1 MSRALTGAATPD
13 TGSEVRARRMASW
26 AFFVGVILLAFVGQ
40 GTRALW
46 EPDEGRYVTV
56 ALQMLRTG
64 DWITPH
70 LSAELPHF
78 TKPPLTYWAI
88 AASMRVLGQSE
99 FAARLP
105 NAIAFV
111 LVAWTVV
118 ALARFLAPG
127 SGLTAGI
134 VWATSFFAFV
144 ATNIVTTD
152 VLLMAAESAAV
163 LAFVASW
170 HTGRRWFLI
179 AMWAAFGV
187 GFLVKGPPALV
198 PLLAIAVF
206 LVVTRPVPR
215 PPLWSGIGVLLFT
228 AIALSWFAAASW
240 ARPDLI
246 PYLLGREL
254 VDRATTSVH
263 GRNGGVFG
271 WLKVYV
277 PVAIVGM
284 LPWSAILLRRRTSVA
299 RGDIA
304 DRFLLLWLVVPLS
317 LFVVLPSRLPLY
329 ILPLTVPAALLI
341 ARRLPRDILA
351 TPHSRLLLT
360 AWGLCL
366 IMLKFGASFYPSP
379 HAVKPTAEWIRDSL
393 RRTPEEIHFIGA
405 KPEYGLTFYLASDVE
420 EVELGDRVDPT
431 PAYRPLSETLHD
443 EVVEDGPEDAYV
455 VTLPLHRRFEDEL
468 RSLGYRARVI
478 ATSGRFILYSD
489 VVPVG

>member
-1 MSRALTGAATPD
+1 MALA
-13 TGSEVRARRMASW
+13 
-26 AFFVGVILLAFVGQ
+26 AFFVGVVLLAFVGQ
-40 GTRALW
+40 GTRVLW

-56 ALQMLRTG
+56 AVQMLRTG

-111 LVAWTVV
+111 MVAWIVV
-118 ALARFLAPG
+118 ALAHFLAPG

-144 ATNIVTTD
+144 AANVVTTD

-170 HTGRRWFLI
+170 QTGRRTFLI

-187 GFLVKGPPALV
+187 GFLVKGPPALI

-206 LVVTRPVPR
+206 VVITRAAPR
-215 PPLWSGIGVLLFT
+215 PPFLSGIGVLLFIV
-228 AIALSWFAAASW
+228 IALSWFAVAAWS
-240 ARPDLI
+240 RPDVI
-246 PYLLGREL
+246 PYLIGREV

-263 GRNGGVFG
+263 GRNGGIFG

-277 PVAIVGM
+277 PVAVVGM
-284 LPWSAILLRRRTSVA
+284 LPWSAILLWRRTSVV
-299 RGDIA
+299 RRDIA
-304 DRFLLLWLVVPLS
+304 NRFLLLWLLVPMS
-317 LFVVLPSRLPLY
+317 LFVVMPSRLPLY

-351 TPHSRLLLT
+351 TQRSRLLLA

-366 IMLKFGASFYPSP
+366 ITLKVGAGFYPSP
-379 HAVKPTAEWIRDSL
+379 HAVKPMAEWIRDSL

-405 KPEYGLTFYLASDVE
+405 KPEYGLTFYLASDIE

-455 VTLPLHRRFEDEL
+455 VTLPMHRQFEDEL
-468 RSLGYRARVI
+468 RALGYHARMI
-478 ATSGRFILYSD
+478 ARSGRFILYSD